1 MDPNLVAN
9 MMAGHM
15 RTAQETAE
23 WRARGFNS
31 DQIDDIMAEPPHMR
45 PMEAARQSAQSTFMS
60 AMLGGAAHAGNVAY
74 GGAAGADPNRH
85 GTAGAQGGAY
95 AAGLAAG
102 MMNPIGNGA
111 NGGFSNGAGA
121 NTHAGSVAPGGEM
134 GAWLGM
140 NLFGGSGATGGADT
154 AGLAAGMTSHMEPGR
169 HFVPG
174 NSGGLSNGAG
184 TNTHAGSVAPG
195 GDMGA
200 WLGMNPFG
208 GPGATGG
215 ADTAGLAAGMMS
227 HMEPERH
234 FVPGGSTSGALSNG
248 AGAVVQ
254 SGSGAQGSPAGAGHD
269 LLGGI
274 GATGRAD
281 STVLAAGMMNP
292 TGSGSSFLPGMD
304 ANLMATMMAGHMRTA
319 QETAEWRA
327 RGFNSDQIDDIMAE
341 PPHMRPMEAARQSA
355 QSTFMSAMLG
365 GTVGAQNAGPGGLNM
380 YQPNPQQ
387 G

>member
-1 MDPNLVAN
+1 MMTFLHCGIILSCVFAILVKGQQYNMDPNLVAN

-111 NGGFSNGAGA
+111 NGGF
-121 NTHAGSVAPGGEM
+121 
-134 GAWLGM
+134 
-140 NLFGGSGATGGADT
+140 
-154 AGLAAGMTSHMEPGR
+154 
-169 HFVPG
+169 
-174 NSGGLSNGAG
+174 SNGAG